1 MENADVEMGESRK
14 SRSSS
19 NFSRGIASDE
29 IDREDFALGSNVN
42 LPKEEIPA

>member
-1 MENADVEMGESRK
+1 MGESRK

-29 IDREDFALGSNVN
+29 IDREDFALGSNMN
-42 LPKEEIPA
+42 LPKEETSV